1 MKKTYKEFLDNFNMY
16 AEGAELE
23 TSFYD
28 YRDNEELYRR
38 AINEGYIIL
47 GVNSKGYPQ
56 ITVLKHPVPY
66 LSHDD
71 VIAYFN

>member
-38 AINEGYIIL
+38 AINEGYIMI
-47 GVNSKGYPQ
+47 GIGSKGYPR
-56 ITVLKHPVPY
+56 ITVLRHPVPY
-66 LSHDD
+66 LSHDE
-71 VIAYFN
+71 VISYFN